1 MGKTVYTD
9 DDLILKKS
17 NALLNAKFKASDME
31 NDIMNIAMTRIES
44 AKIND
49 KDFLVARLYPADINT
64 FVHKGKNI
72 YRELRTLLTISII

>member
-31 NDIMNIAMTRIES
+31 NDIMNIAMTRICQ
-44 AKIND
+44 D
-49 KDFLVARLYPADINT
+49 K
-64 FVHKGKNI
+64 
-72 YRELRTLLTISII
+72 